1 MESVR
6 CYLCDHEFVD
16 GEEPWLMF
24 EERLREDGQIEC
36 SLAALL
42 ESILQTELDENSA
55 HSTVS
60 CVHLLNVGFNIN
72 VF

>member
-1 MESVR
+1 MTAGMDSVK

-24 EERLREDGQIEC
+24 EHRLREDGQVEC
-36 SLAALL
+36 SLADLL
-42 ESILQTELDENSA
+42 APILQKDLQESIA

-60 CVHLLNVGFNIN
+60 IKDIKV
-72 VF
+72 

>member
-1 MESVR
+1 MQMESVR

-24 EERLREDGQIEC
+24 EKRLREDGQVEC

-42 ESILQTELDENSA
+42 GSILQKDLEESESDA
-55 HSTVS
+55 HSTV
-60 CVHLLNVGFNIN
+60 N
-72 VF
+72 VFFSMFQKGN